1 MDALERV
8 VDQIMSSATRT
19 SDGSIARLPTER
31 QLAETLGISRGALRE
46 QLAALESLGLVTR
59 TQGSGIHLAP
69 TSPTPVRLYFDLS
82 VRLGLITTD
91 QLERGRE
98 MLEETVVR
106 AAAIRATPAD
116 LAELEG
122 YVEQM
127 VDGSASGDHE
137 RADAA
142 DYNFH
147 RCLYRIVDN
156 PVLNL
161 IADGLVDVLRE
172 LLTQRRVRAINSE
185 EPDEHGHYRTDL
197 IHQQIVGA
205 LRLRDPDLAAAT
217 MAAHFDQ
224 WRHITDEPA
233 DEEAAAGIRAVG

>member
-1 MDALERV
+1 MLDALERV
-8 VDQIMSSATRT
+8 VDEIMRSATRT
-19 SDGSIARLPTER
+19 ADGEIARLPTER

-59 TQGSGIHLAP
+59 TQGSGIHLAAS
-69 TSPTPVRLYFDLS
+69 SPTAVRLFFDLS

-116 LAELEG
+116 LAELED

-127 VDGSASGDHE
+127 VTGSAAGDHAG
-137 RADAA
+137 ADAA

-172 LLTQRRVRAINSE
+172 LLSQRRIRAITSE
-185 EPDEHGHYRTDL
+185 KPDEHGHFRTDL
-197 IHQQIVGA
+197 IHRQIVGA

-217 MAAHFDQ
+217 MAAHFEQ
-224 WRHITDEPA
+224 WRHITDLPSDLPA
-233 DEEAAAGIRAVG
+233 TG